1 MKNLHLKIFS
11 LAIFF
16 ILCIGTACAYQ
27 TLAFDF
33 PNGAGNWIVAYHRS
47 LGNETIVQYVP
58 SGQTYQ
64 NWDRTLIIH
73 SYKNS
78 TQTSALTLLRTL
90 TAQLENINDYS
101 KYQYERITQTD
112 AIASRCVIGNARM
125 TSQCDIYRAMQ
136 SFDGYYTMQYINK
149 DMESFKSN
157 YFNWLE
163 AMKKAK
169 PYQAH
174 FRNDRYLNKDNFEL

>member
-16 ILCIGTACAYQ
+16 VLCVGTAIAYQ

-33 PNGAGNWIVAYHRS
+33 PNGAGNWVVAYHRS
-47 LGNETIVQYVP
+47 VGNETIVQYVP
-58 SGQTYQ
+58 SGQNYQ
-64 NWDRTLIIH
+64 SWDRTLIIH

-78 TQTSALTLLRTL
+78 TQTSALGLLRRV
-90 TAQLENINDYS
+90 TAQMEAMNNYS
-101 KYQYERITQTD
+101 KYQYERVTPTD
-112 AIASRCVIGNARM
+112 AIATRCVVGNARM

-136 SFDGYYTMQYINK
+136 SFDGYYTVQYINK
-149 DMESFKSN
+149 DMESFKSD

-163 AMKKAK
+163 AIRKAK
-169 PYQAH
+169 PYQAT